1 MTSTLHHFMAGSM
14 REETIGK
21 VRRLF
26 GGGDDFVCGG
36 GGEPFIIPYVNLFAI
51 VHSTSSSL
59 SNDFHVVENA
69 SPGVGRIRA
78 KRCTKD
84 VTEREVTRFKD
95 PGNEGSNALW

>member
-1 MTSTLHHFMAGSM
+1 M
-14 REETIGK
+14 GK
-21 VRRLF
+21 VRRLLG

-51 VHSTSSSL
+51 AHSTSSSL

-84 VTEREVTRFKD
+84 VTGREVTRFKD
-95 PGNEGSNALW
+95 PSNEGSNPLW

>member
-1 MTSTLHHFMAGSM
+1 M
-14 REETIGK
+14 
-21 VRRLF
+21 
-26 GGGDDFVCGG
+26 CGG
-36 GGEPFIIPYVNLFAI
+36 GGEPFIIAYVNLFAI
-51 VHSTSSSL
+51 AHSISSSL

>member
-1 MTSTLHHFMAGSM
+1 M
-14 REETIGK
+14 
-21 VRRLF
+21 
-26 GGGDDFVCGG
+26 CGG

-51 VHSTSSSL
+51 AHSTSSSL

-84 VTEREVTRFKD
+84 VTEREVTRF
-95 PGNEGSNALW
+95 GNIILIRKRRTIIFPTKSV

>member
-26 GGGDDFVCGG
+26 GGGDDFVCGR
-36 GGEPFIIPYVNLFAI
+36 GGEPFIIPYVNLFVIA
-51 VHSTSSSL
+51 HSPSSSL
-59 SNDFHVVENA
+59 SNDFYTVKNV

-78 KRCTKD
+78 KCCTKD
-84 VTEREVTRFKD
+84 VT
-95 PGNEGSNALW
+95 